1 MRRRFCYNH
10 FIKQRKNA
18 ESGADMEQNAI
29 KTVAFGGFDKEDVAR
44 CIEKLSQETDAVRS
58 ERDALQEQADR
69 LTQEAE
75 TLREQVQALT
85 AERDRL
91 AEEAER
97 LRPLEAETAQL
108 KKELE
113 TLRPD
118 AEAHAMLRG
127 QVGAIE
133 CEARQRAA
141 ELEERSAEKM
151 RKATDLFHQQYQTLM
166 STFETAS
173 VHMTAELRKMEVS
186 LAQLPRTMDQTGAE
200 LNQLAAVL
208 DKAARQES
216 AESKGNERA
225 QRGKPLCALFISIM
239 CFFMEK
245 TGEKRI
251 KPQCGSGE
259 KKCFKRSQLK
269 QYHTTEKW
277 KK

>member
-58 ERDALQEQADR
+58 ERDALQEQA
-69 LTQEAE
+69 
-75 TLREQVQALT
+75 
-85 AERDRL
+85 DRL

-216 AESKGNERA
+216 AEK
-225 QRGKPLCALFISIM
+225 
-239 CFFMEK
+239 
-245 TGEKRI
+245 
-251 KPQCGSGE
+251 
-259 KKCFKRSQLK
+259 
-269 QYHTTEKW
+269 
-277 KK
+277 

>member
-85 AERDRL
+85 AE
-91 AEEAER
+91 AER

-151 RKATDLFHQQYQTLM
+151 RKATDLFRQQYQTLM

-216 AESKGNERA
+216 AEK
-225 QRGKPLCALFISIM
+225 
-239 CFFMEK
+239 
-245 TGEKRI
+245 
-251 KPQCGSGE
+251 
-259 KKCFKRSQLK
+259 
-269 QYHTTEKW
+269 
-277 KK
+277 

>member
-44 CIEKLSQETDAVRS
+44 CIEKLSQETEAVRS

-133 CEARQRAA
+133 CEARKRAA
-141 ELEERSAEKM
+141 DLEQATATQLRQTVELFQK
-151 RKATDLFHQQYQTLM
+151 QYQALM
-166 STFETAS
+166 STFEAAAGHVTG
-173 VHMTAELRKMEVS
+173 ELRKVEVN
-186 LAQLPRTMDQTGAE
+186 LAQLPRVMDQSGAE
-200 LNQLAAVL
+200 LNALASRL
-208 DKAARQES
+208 D
-216 AESKGNERA
+216 AE
-225 QRGKPLCALFISIM
+225 QQ
-239 CFFMEK
+239 K
-245 TGEKRI
+245 T
-251 KPQCGSGE
+251 
-259 KKCFKRSQLK
+259 
-269 QYHTTEKW
+269 
-277 KK
+277 

>member
-1 MRRRFCYNH
+1 
-10 FIKQRKNA
+10 
-18 ESGADMEQNAI
+18 MEQAKIDRINALA
-29 KTVAFGGFDKEDVAR
+29 KKAKSPEG
-44 CIEKLSQETDAVRS
+44 
-58 ERDALQEQADR
+58 
-69 LTQEAE
+69 LTPEE
-75 TLREQVQALT
+75 T

-216 AESKGNERA
+216 AEK
-225 QRGKPLCALFISIM
+225 
-239 CFFMEK
+239 
-245 TGEKRI
+245 
-251 KPQCGSGE
+251 
-259 KKCFKRSQLK
+259 
-269 QYHTTEKW
+269 
-277 KK
+277 

>member
-133 CEARQRAA
+133 CEARKRAA
-141 ELEERSAEKM
+141 DLEQATATQLQQTVELFQK
-151 RKATDLFHQQYQTLM
+151 QYQALM
-166 STFETAS
+166 STFEAAAGHVTG
-173 VHMTAELRKMEVS
+173 ELRKVEVN
-186 LAQLPRTMDQTGAE
+186 LAQLPRVMDQSGAE
-200 LNQLAAVL
+200 LNALASRL
-208 DKAARQES
+208 D
-216 AESKGNERA
+216 AE
-225 QRGKPLCALFISIM
+225 QQ
-239 CFFMEK
+239 K
-245 TGEKRI
+245 T
-251 KPQCGSGE
+251 
-259 KKCFKRSQLK
+259 
-269 QYHTTEKW
+269 
-277 KK
+277 

>member
-44 CIEKLSQETDAVRS
+44 CIEKLSQETEAVRS
-58 ERDALQEQADR
+58 ERGALQE
-69 LTQEAE
+69 TQEAE

-216 AESKGNERA
+216 AEK
-225 QRGKPLCALFISIM
+225 
-239 CFFMEK
+239 
-245 TGEKRI
+245 
-251 KPQCGSGE
+251 
-259 KKCFKRSQLK
+259 
-269 QYHTTEKW
+269 
-277 KK
+277 